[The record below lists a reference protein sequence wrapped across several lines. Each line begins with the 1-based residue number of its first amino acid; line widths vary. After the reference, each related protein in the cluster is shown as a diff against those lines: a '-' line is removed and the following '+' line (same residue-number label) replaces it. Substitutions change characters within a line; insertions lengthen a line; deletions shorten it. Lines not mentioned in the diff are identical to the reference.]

1 MGAVPV
7 CSIDPFDEAVLADP
21 YPMHEQ
27 LRELGPVVR
36 LSAYDIWAMARYEH
50 VQAALIDH
58 DTFCS
63 SAGVG
68 LSDFRKQTPWR
79 PPSLLLEADPPAH
92 TRARRPVTRAMS
104 PGTVRRSAELL
115 TTEATALFDRLAGR
129 DEIDGIGDVAIPYP
143 LTVFPDIVGLP
154 VDGREHLLPYGDMVF
169 NGFGP
174 RNRLFAEAMSTA
186 AAVREYV
193 AATCRAESLA
203 PDGMGARLHEYAA
216 ADGFSTDQRELLMR
230 SLLSAGLDTTV
241 HAIGNALW
249 CLATHPDQYAL
260 LYADP
265 GRAAAAFEE
274 ALRYES
280 AVQTFFRTTTRAVAV
295 GDVEIPAGEK
305 VLLFLGAANRDHRR
319 WPDPGRFDIE
329 RRASG
334 HVAFGAGIHACV
346 GAALARAEGTAVLAE
361 LARRYA
367 DVRLAGAPE
376 PQLNNTLRALRSLP
390 LTVTPAP
397 AAGSG

>member
-1 MGAVPV
+1 MSEAPV
-7 CSIDPFDEAVLADP
+7 SSVDPFDEAMLADP

-36 LSAYDIWAMARYEH
+36 LSAYGIWAMARYEQVH
-50 VQAALIDH
+50 AALVDH
-58 DTFCS
+58 ETFCS

-92 TRARRPVTRAMS
+92 NRARRPVNRAMS
-104 PGTVRRSAELL
+104 PGTVRRSADPLA
-115 TTEATALFDRLAGR
+115 TEATALFDRLAGR

-154 VDGREHLLPYGDMVF
+154 AQGREHLLPYGEMVF

-174 RNRLFAEAMSTA
+174 RNRLFAEAMAGA
-186 AAVREYV
+186 APVQEWV
-193 AATCRAESLA
+193 ARACRDEHLA
-203 PDGMGARLHEYAA
+203 PGGMGAQLHAYAA
-216 ADGFSTDQRELLMR
+216 EDGFTPDQSALLMR

-249 CLATHPDQYAL
+249 CLAANPDQYAL
-260 LYADP
+260 LRADP
-265 GRAAAAFEE
+265 SRAGAAFEE

-280 AVQTFFRTTTRAVAV
+280 AVQTFFRTTTRPVVV

-305 VLLFLGAANRDHRR
+305 VLLFLGAANRDRRR
-319 WPDPGRFDIE
+319 WPDPDRFDIA
-329 RRASG
+329 RKASG

-346 GAALARAEGTAVLAE
+346 GGALARAEGSAVLSE

-367 DVRLAGAPE
+367 TVTPAAPAE

-390 LTVTPAP
+390 LSVTP
-397 AAGSG
+397 

>member
-1 MGAVPV
+1 MSDAPTSSV
-7 CSIDPFDEAVLADP
+7 DPFDEAVLADP
-21 YPMHEQ
+21 YPMHEE

-36 LSAYDIWAMARYEH
+36 LSAHGIWAMARYEQ
-50 VQAALIDH
+50 VQAALVDH

-104 PGTVRRSAELL
+104 PGTVRRHADSLV
-115 TTEATALFDRLAGR
+115 TEAAALFDRLAGR
-129 DEIDGIGDVAIPYP
+129 DEIDGISDVAIPYP
-143 LTVFPDIVGLP
+143 LTVFPDIVGVP
-154 VDGREHLLPYGDMVF
+154 AEGREHLLPYGELVF

-174 RNRLFAEAMSTA
+174 RNRLFTEAMAGA
-186 AAVREYV
+186 APVQAWV
-193 AATCRAESLA
+193 AGACRAEHLA
-203 PDGMGARLHEYAA
+203 PGGMGVQLHAYAA
-216 ADGFSTDQRELLMR
+216 EDGFTPDQSALLMR

-249 CLATHPDQYAL
+249 CLAANPDQYAL
-260 LYADP
+260 LRADP
-265 GRAAAAFEE
+265 SRAAAAFEE

-280 AVQTFFRTTTRAVAV
+280 AVQTFFRTTTRPVVV

-319 WPDPGRFDIE
+319 WPDPDRFDID
-329 RRASG
+329 RKASG

-346 GAALARAEGTAVLAE
+346 GGALARAEGSAVLAE
-361 LARRYA
+361 LARRYPA
-367 DVRLAGAPE
+367 ISLSGPPE

-390 LTVTPAP
+390 LAVS
-397 AAGSG
+397 AARG

>member
-1 MGAVPV
+1 MSDAPESSV
-7 CSIDPFDEAVLADP
+7 DPFDEAVLADP

-36 LSAYDIWAMARYEH
+36 LSAYGIWAMARYEPVH
-50 VQAALIDH
+50 AALVDH

-68 LSDFRKQTPWR
+68 LSDFRKETPWR

-92 TRARRPVTRAMS
+92 ARARRPVNRAMS
-104 PGTVRRSAELL
+104 PGTVRRSLDPLA
-115 TTEATALFDRLAGR
+115 TEATALFDRLAGR
-129 DEIDGIGDVAIPYP
+129 DEIDGIDDVAIPYP

-154 VDGREHLLPYGDMVF
+154 AEGRQHLLPYGELVF

-174 RNRLFAEAMSTA
+174 RNRLFTEAMAGA
-186 AAVREYV
+186 APVQESV
-193 AATCRAESLA
+193 ARMCRAEHLA
-203 PDGMGARLHEYAA
+203 PGGMGAHLHAYAA
-216 ADGFSTDQRELLMR
+216 EDGLTPDQSALLMR

-249 CLATHPDQYAL
+249 CLAANPDQYAL
-260 LYADP
+260 LRADP
-265 GRAAAAFEE
+265 SRAGAAFEE
-274 ALRYES
+274 TLRYES
-280 AVQTFFRTTTRAVAV
+280 AVQTFFRTTTRAVVV

-319 WPDPGRFDIE
+319 WPDPDRFDIA
-329 RRASG
+329 RKASG

-346 GAALARAEGTAVLAE
+346 GGALARAEGSAVLAE

-367 DVRLAGAPE
+367 TIAPAGPPR
-376 PQLNNTLRALRSLP
+376 PQLNNTLKALRSLP
-390 LTVTPAP
+390 LAVAP
-397 AAGSG
+397 

>member
-1 MGAVPV
+1 MAAVPDSPV
-7 CSIDPFDEAVLADP
+7 DPFDEAVLADP
-21 YPMHEQ
+21 YPMHEE

-36 LSAYDIWAMARYEH
+36 LPAYGIWAMARYEH
-50 VQAALIDH
+50 VQAALVDH

-104 PGTVRRSAELL
+104 PGTVRRYGDPLAE
-115 TTEATALFDRLAGR
+115 EAVALFDRLAGR
-129 DEIDGIGDVAIPYP
+129 DSIDGVGDIAIPYP

-154 VDGREHLLPYGDMVF
+154 VEGREHLLPYGDMVF

-174 RNRLFAEAMSTA
+174 RNRLFAEAMATA
-186 AAVREYV
+186 APVQEWV
-193 AATCRAESLA
+193 MAACRADRLA
-203 PDGMGARLHEYAA
+203 PDGMGARLHQYAA
-216 ADGFSTDQRELLMR
+216 ADGFSADQGALLMR

-260 LYADP
+260 LRADP
-265 GRAAAAFEE
+265 GRAGAAFEE
-274 ALRYES
+274 ALRFES
-280 AVQTFFRTTTRAVAV
+280 AVQTFFRTTTRPVLV

-319 WPDPGRFDIE
+319 WPDPHRFDIG
-329 RRASG
+329 RKASG

-361 LARRYA
+361 LARRYSGIA
-367 DVRLAGAPE
+367 PAGPPQ

-390 LTVTPAP
+390 LAVSP
-397 AAGSG
+397 

>member
-1 MGAVPV
+1 MAAVPESPV
-7 CSIDPFDEAVLADP
+7 DPFDEAVLADP

-36 LSAYDIWAMARYEH
+36 LSAYGIWAMARHEH
-50 VQAALIDH
+50 VQAALVDH

-104 PGTVRRSAELL
+104 PGTVRRYADPLIEA
-115 TTEATALFDRLAGR
+115 ATALFDRLSGR
-129 DEIDGIGDVAIPYP
+129 AEIDGVGDVAIPYP

-154 VDGREHLLPYGDMVF
+154 PEGREHLLPYGDMVF
-169 NGFGP
+169 NAFGP
-174 RNRLFAEAMSTA
+174 RNRLFTESTVSA
-186 AAVREYV
+186 APVQEWV
-193 AATCRAESLA
+193 MAACRADRLA

-216 ADGFSTDQRELLMR
+216 ADGFSADQAALLMR

-260 LYADP
+260 LRADP
-265 GRAAAAFEE
+265 GRAGAAFEE
-274 ALRYES
+274 ALRFES
-280 AVQTFFRTTTRAVAV
+280 AVQTFFRTTTRPVV
-295 GDVEIPAGEK
+295 VDDVEIPAGEK

-319 WPDPGRFDIE
+319 WPDPHRFDIG
-329 RRASG
+329 RKASG

-346 GAALARAEGTAVLAE
+346 GAALARAEGAAVLAE
-361 LARRYA
+361 LARRYSA
-367 DVRLAGAPE
+367 VTPAGPVE
-376 PQLNNTLRALRSLP
+376 PQLNNTLRALRALP
-390 LTVTPAP
+390 LAV
-397 AAGSG
+397 AA

>member
-1 MGAVPV
+1 MAR
-7 CSIDPFDEAVLADP
+7 
-21 YPMHEQ
+21 HEQ
-27 LRELGPVVR
+27 
-36 LSAYDIWAMARYEH
+36 
-50 VQAALIDH
+50 VQAALVDH

-68 LSDFRKQTPWR
+68 LSDFRKETPWR

-104 PGTVRRSAELL
+104 PGTVRRQADPLAA
-115 TTEATALFDRLAGR
+115 EATALFDRLAGR
-129 DEIDGIGDVAIPYP
+129 DRIDGIGDVAIPYP
-143 LTVFPDIVGLP
+143 LTVFPDIVGMP
-154 VDGREHLLPYGDMVF
+154 DEGREHLLPYGDLVF

-174 RNRLFAEAMSTA
+174 RNRLFTEAMA
-186 AAVREYV
+186 GAPPVQEWV
-193 AATCRAESLA
+193 ARACRAEHLA
-203 PDGMGARLHEYAA
+203 PGGMGAQLHAYAA
-216 ADGFSTDQRELLMR
+216 EDGFPPDQSALLMR

-249 CLATHPDQYAL
+249 CLAANPDQYAL
-260 LYADP
+260 LRADP
-265 GRAAAAFEE
+265 SRAGAAFEE

-280 AVQTFFRTTTRAVAV
+280 AVQTFFRTTTRPVVV

-319 WPDPGRFDIE
+319 WPDPDRFDIT
-329 RRASG
+329 RKASG

-346 GAALARAEGTAVLAE
+346 GGALARAEGSAVLAE
-361 LARRYA
+361 LARRYSTVA
-367 DVRLAGAPE
+367 LPASPE

-390 LTVTPAP
+390 LAVAP
-397 AAGSG
+397 

>member
-1 MGAVPV
+1 MSDAPV
-7 CSIDPFDEAVLADP
+7 SSVDPFDEAMLADP
-21 YPMHEQ
+21 YPMHEE

-36 LSAYDIWAMARYEH
+36 LSAYGIWAMARYEQ
-50 VQAALIDH
+50 VQAALVDH

-104 PGTVRRSAELL
+104 PGTVRRHEDPLVA
-115 TTEATALFDRLAGR
+115 EATALFDRLAGR
-129 DEIDGIGDVAIPYP
+129 DEIDGIGEVAIPYP
-143 LTVFPDIVGLP
+143 LTVFPDIVGVP
-154 VDGREHLLPYGDMVF
+154 AEGREYLLPYGELVF

-174 RNRLFAEAMSTA
+174 PNRLFTEAMASA
-186 AAVREYV
+186 APVQEWV
-193 AATCRAESLA
+193 AATCRAEHLA
-203 PDGMGARLHEYAA
+203 PGGMGAQLHAYAA
-216 ADGFSTDQRELLMR
+216 EDGFTPDQAALLMR

-249 CLATHPDQYAL
+249 SLAANPDQYAL
-260 LYADP
+260 LRADP
-265 GRAAAAFEE
+265 SRAGAAFEE

-280 AVQTFFRTTTRAVAV
+280 AVQTFFRTTTRSVVV
-295 GDVEIPAGEK
+295 GDVELPAGEK
-305 VLLFLGAANRDHRR
+305 VLLFLGAANRDRRR
-319 WPDPGRFDIE
+319 WPDPDRFDIG
-329 RRASG
+329 RKASG

-346 GAALARAEGTAVLAE
+346 GGALARAEGSAVLAE
-361 LARRYA
+361 LARRYGTI
-367 DVRLAGAPE
+367 RLSGQPE

-390 LTVTPAP
+390 LSVTP
-397 AAGSG
+397 